1 MRRHFPV
8 RYLLGPAVPSRGF
21 TLIEMIAVI
30 VVTGAI
36 FALGGIMLGRSFE
49 SYKLSREVS
58 DVGWQGRIALE
69 RMARDLREIRSHT
82 ATDIT
87 TWSSSAID
95 FYNTAGNRVRFY
107 QSGSQV
113 LYSADGGATS
123 QPLADN
129 LKTPNGLFFDY
140 YGSDGASAAAVTD
153 IYYIT
158 VRLNIQNGG
167 IDETYRMTIKPR
179 RFE

>member
-1 MRRHFPV
+1 MRRHFPF
-8 RYLLGPAVPSRGF
+8 RYFLGPATPWRGF

-36 FALGGIMLGRSFE
+36 FALGGIMLGHSFE

-58 DVGWQGRIALE
+58 DVGWQGRLAME
-69 RMARDLREIRSHT
+69 RMVRELREIRSHA

-87 TWSSSAID
+87 TWSAGTID

-107 QSGSQV
+107 QSGTQV
-113 LYSADGGATS
+113 LRSADGGVIS

-129 LKTPNGLFFDY
+129 LSATNGLLFDY
-140 YGSDGASAAAVTD
+140 YDSSGAVAAAVTD

-158 VRLNIQNGG
+158 VRLHIQEGG
-167 IDETYRMTIKPR
+167 IDETYRVTVKPR
-179 RFE
+179 RVE